1 MPTGRS
7 DAPAG
12 MEVYAESR
20 AYQLRNQDPSFHY
33 QWASKDPA
41 HPQYVGNY
49 LRRREIGNQATGYTI
64 QDPWEVVQEG
74 TVEQGRKRAD
84 DGKAVD
90 TSVTN
95 GSLVLIRT
103 PKANA
108 ERAHFLNDRMCVVQD
123 AALLKGDRGA
133 IDKTLCG
140 YRVQGGDALPTSAQL
155 TGGK

>member
-1 MPTGRS
+1 
-7 DAPAG
+7 

-20 AYQLRNQDPSFHY
+20 AYQLRNQDPKFAY

-49 LRRREIGNQATGYTI
+49 LRRREIGNQATGYSI

-74 TVEQGRKRAD
+74 AVEQGRKRAD
-84 DGKAVD
+84 DGKPVD
-90 TSVTN
+90 TTVSN

-103 PKANA
+103 PKENA
-108 ERAHFLNDRMCVVQD
+108 ERASYLNEKMCDIQD
-123 AALLKGDRGA
+123 SALLKGERKA
-133 IDKTLCG
+133 IDKTLYG
-140 YRVQGGDALPTSAQL
+140 VKVQGGDALPTSAQL